1 MGLQDVL
8 LAVDVG
14 RLTSGLQ
21 KINTTK
27 ALPIISTAAALLYTS
42 YQLSSYWK
50 SKNSKYKVI
59 PMPTKG
65 YYPIIGHLLSLESE
79 PHLERSLAKWHK
91 ETGPIIKLQFGV
103 QSWVFIADA
112 TLAHKIFVTNGT
124 KSSGRPIFVFRHNYY
139 SHGKGAVFPQ
149 PDADWRK
156 ARTTVLA
163 LVAPNK
169 IDERAEV
176 YRLESIALVERILRK
191 IDNGEAEFYPKMDIQ
206 LAVFNISLQI
216 CLGKRYDSYED
227 EEFKAIYR
235 LVDEHFEFED
245 ISFELPNFFPAIYT
259 PLHSMLHKSKMEAWE
274 ERFVKVVSSHLE
286 EARAKEDVN
295 LVKIAPEM
303 PERDLLVLIAD
314 VLAAVADTSFH
325 SLLNII
331 KLITTYPDVQIK
343 AASEIASF
351 VSINGRLPRF
361 DEREQLPYCVCVLKE
376 SMRFRPP
383 LAFGVPHIASEDIEV
398 DGYLIPKGTVL
409 LPSNVVMQRD
419 SALHPDEPEKFKPE
433 RYMKDLK
440 TMHASANGK
449 TEERDH
455 FSFGWGRRR
464 CPGPYLAEMN
474 IFFVFTALLAKIS
487 VEPASSG
494 LPDLDADKKV
504 PFSVK
509 FSKRPGD
516 ISFS

>member
-1 MGLQDVL
+1 M
-8 LAVDVG
+8 
-14 RLTSGLQ
+14 R
-21 KINTTK
+21 I
-27 ALPIISTAAALLYTS
+27 
-42 YQLSSYWK
+42 
-50 SKNSKYKVI
+50 
-59 PMPTKG
+59 
-65 YYPIIGHLLSLESE
+65 
-79 PHLERSLAKWHK
+79 
-91 ETGPIIKLQFGV
+91 
-103 QSWVFIADA
+103 
-112 TLAHKIFVTNGT
+112 
-124 KSSGRPIFVFRHNYY
+124 
-139 SHGKGAVFPQ
+139 
-149 PDADWRK
+149 
-156 ARTTVLA
+156 VLA

-303 PERDLLVLIAD
+303 PERDLLVLIGNLSLYVFVEAKKHILNHFLYISAD

-331 KLITTYPDVQIK
+331 KLITTYPDVQSK

-351 VSINGRLPRF
+351 VSLNGRLPRF

-383 LAFGVPHIASEDIEV
+383 LAFGVPHIASEDSK
-398 DGYLIPKGTVL
+398 YRSLI
-409 LPSNVVMQRD
+409 
-419 SALHPDEPEKFKPE
+419 
-433 RYMKDLK
+433 
-440 TMHASANGK
+440 
-449 TEERDH
+449 
-455 FSFGWGRRR
+455 
-464 CPGPYLAEMN
+464 
-474 IFFVFTALLAKIS
+474 
-487 VEPASSG
+487 
-494 LPDLDADKKV
+494 
-504 PFSVK
+504 
-509 FSKRPGD
+509 
-516 ISFS
+516 